1 MTTASGFTNEGTY
14 APPNLFAGD
23 YPRIERIGII
33 AAGAALTVGAVL
45 GRITASGKYVL
56 SDSAAVDGS
65 QTPVAILGE
74 DAAAAAADV
83 DAMIY
88 LAGEFNEVALTFG
101 GAHTADTT
109 RDGLRDLN
117 IYLKKNTGA

>member
-23 YPRIERIGII
+23 YPRIERMGVI
-33 AAGAALTVGAVL
+33 AAGADLSAGTVL

-56 SDSAAVDGS
+56 SDDGAVDGS

-74 DAAAAAADV
+74 DAAATAADA
-83 DAMIY
+83 DALIY
-88 LAGEFNEVALTFG
+88 LAGEFNETALTFG
-101 GAHTADTT
+101 GAHTADNT